1 MRNNNLGWVKRVK
14 SIFLE
19 LDLDITS
26 NENSHIGLPLQTV
39 KEHLVE
45 KDNHQ
50 WKLSVASKPKLRT
63 YALFKINLK
72 AELCVTLLIPKC
84 KRSIFCQFRSGILHL
99 AIETGRYRNIP
110 ADERLCKICNLNLV
124 EDEIHF
130 LCFCPRYQELRTELY
145 QNVLSL
151 DCLFPQY
158 TDTEKLRI
166 LMDDRFVKLTINF
179 IYEAWQIRQNIMFN

>member
-1 MRNNNLGWVKRVK
+1 M
-14 SIFLE
+14 
-19 LDLDITS
+19 
-26 NENSHIGLPLQTV
+26 
-39 KEHLVE
+39 
-45 KDNHQ
+45 
-50 WKLSVASKPKLRT
+50 ASKPKLRT

-72 AELCVTLLIPKC
+72 TESYVSLLIPKC
-84 KRSIFCQFRSGILHL
+84 KRSIFCQFRSGILPL
-99 AIETGRYRNIP
+99 AIETGMYRNVP

-151 DCLFPQY
+151 YCIFPQY

-166 LMDDRFVKLTINF
+166 LMDDRFVKLRINF
-179 IYEAWQIRQNIMFN
+179 IYGAWQIRQDVMFN